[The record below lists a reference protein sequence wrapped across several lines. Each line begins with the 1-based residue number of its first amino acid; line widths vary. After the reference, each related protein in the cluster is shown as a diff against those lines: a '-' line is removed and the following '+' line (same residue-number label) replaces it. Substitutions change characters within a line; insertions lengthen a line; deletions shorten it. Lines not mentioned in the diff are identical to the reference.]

1 GKISRLLEILHRQNP
16 GHDRNVNAAGADAI
30 EVAEVEIVIEEELR
44 DGAGSTGVDL
54 GFQRI
59 DIRIE
64 ARAFRM
70 LLGIGGDRDFNVWI
84 TLLDASDQIGGS
96 SVAFRVRR
104 VSRAEPAG
112 GVAAQRHD
120 MADANLVI
128 SRHHLIDIAAW
139 RVNAGEMRRR
149 REAGF
154 GEDAGNGRV
163 GAFPGRTAGAIGHR
177 NEIGGKW
184 REAADGLPETALHLF
199 GFGRKKFKRDRGR
212 ERAAAIGRGGC
223 NLGHETTNSTSLRRA
238 KNRPMHTG
246 SDSPSYMGNCPLA
259 CETDGKSSYDFQ

>member
-1 GKISRLLEILHRQNP
+1 
-16 GHDRNVNAAGADAI
+16 
-30 EVAEVEIVIEEELR
+30 
-44 DGAGSTGVDL
+44 
-54 GFQRI
+54 
-59 DIRIE
+59 
-64 ARAFRM
+64 M
-70 LLGIGGDRDFNVWI
+70 LLGIGGDRDFNIWI
-84 TLLDASDQIGGS
+84 TLLDASDQIGGR
-96 SVAFRVRR
+96 SVAFGVRR
-104 VSRAEPAG
+104 ISRAEPAG

-212 ERAAAIGRGGC
+212 QRAAAIRRGGRK
-223 NLGHETTNSTSLRRA
+223 LGHGTTNSTLKLYIGDACATPGSGELKIGQCTLVLIAHRTWEIAHLPAKIRRNSGMTYNKWA
-238 KNRPMHTG
+238 KLMAPKP
-246 SDSPSYMGNCPLA
+246 SVSPKIPWHG
-259 CETDGKSSYDFQ
+259 EI